1 MLSKS
6 VKTCLILLLFPL
18 LTLTNVKAETPFAV
32 LNSPS
37 PALKSMPGS
46 FRGPGPN
53 IKISPA
59 LYWSTIG
66 LEYEIPMGMM
76 TFGVAGMYK
85 FNERYG
91 NDKNF
96 KVRPE
101 DYQQDGFRAEIFGR
115 YFFRGESPVGLF
127 FEGKVFYNTIIYF
140 DGSPMP
146 YTLYNRWKELDGLRS
161 PNEIRKPSPFGIGG
175 ATGIQVMVIPNA
187 IIANLKVGLDLNQD
201 NPDNNNKLFLTIYL
215 QPSIGITF

>member
-1 MLSKS
+1 MLSKTAKS
-6 VKTCLILLLFPL
+6 CLFLLLILLL
-18 LTLTNVKAETPFAV
+18 TLSKSNAETPFSV
-32 LNSPS
+32 MKVNHPV
-37 PALKSMPGS
+37 MMNVPGS

-53 IKISPA
+53 VKISPA
-59 LYWSTIG
+59 IYWSTIG
-66 LEYEIPMGMM
+66 LEFEMPMGMM

-85 FNERYG
+85 FNERFG

-115 YFFRGESPVGLF
+115 YFFRGEAPVGLF
-127 FEGKVFYNTIIYF
+127 FEGKLFYNTIIYF
-140 DGSPMP
+140 DGNPMP

-161 PNEIRKPSPFGIGG
+161 PNDIKKPSPFGLGG
-175 ATGIQVMVIPNA
+175 ATGIQVMVVPNA

-201 NPDNNNKLFLTIYL
+201 NSENNNKLFLSIYL

>member
-1 MLSKS
+1 MLSKTAKS
-6 VKTCLILLLFPL
+6 CLFLLLILLF
-18 LTLTNVKAETPFAV
+18 TLSNSKAETPFSV
-32 LNSPS
+32 MKLNNPV
-37 PALKSMPGS
+37 MMNVPGS

-53 IKISPA
+53 VKISPA
-59 LYWSTIG
+59 IYWSTIG
-66 LEYEIPMGMM
+66 LEFEMPMGVM

-85 FNERYG
+85 FNERFG

-115 YFFRGESPVGLF
+115 YFFRGEAPVGLF
-127 FEGKVFYNTIIYF
+127 FEGKLFYNTIIYF
-140 DGSPMP
+140 DGNPMP

-161 PNEIRKPSPFGIGG
+161 PNDIQKPNPFGLGG
-175 ATGIQVMVIPNA
+175 ATGIQVMVVPNA

-201 NPDNNNKLFLTIYL
+201 NSENNNKLFLSIYL

>member
-1 MLSKS
+1 MLSKTR
-6 VKTCLILLLFPL
+6 KTYFILLLIPL
-18 LTLTNVKAETPFAV
+18 FFCTNAKAETPTSV
-32 LNSPS
+32 MKLQKPVMLNV
-37 PALKSMPGS
+37 PGS

-59 LYWSTIG
+59 IYWNTIG
-66 LEYEIPMGMM
+66 MEFEMPMGMM
-76 TFGVAGMYK
+76 SFGIAGMYK
-85 FNERYG
+85 FNERLG

-101 DYQQDGFRAEIFGR
+101 DYQQDGFRAELFGR

-127 FEGKVFYNTIIYF
+127 VEGKLFYNTIIYF
-140 DGSPMP
+140 DGNPMP

-161 PNEIRKPSPFGIGG
+161 PNEIRKPNPFGLGG
-175 ATGIQVMVIPNA
+175 AGGIQVMVVPNA

-201 NPDNNNKLFLTIYL
+201 NPDNDNKLFLSIYL